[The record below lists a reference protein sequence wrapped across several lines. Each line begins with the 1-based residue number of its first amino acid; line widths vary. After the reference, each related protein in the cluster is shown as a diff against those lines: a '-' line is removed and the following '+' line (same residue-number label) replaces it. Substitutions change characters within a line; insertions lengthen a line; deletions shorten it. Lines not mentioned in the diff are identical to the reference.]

1 EEKTKVINSEIRG
14 PCIIG
19 KDCLIQDSF
28 IGPYTSV
35 GNGTKIIN
43 SSIEHSV
50 ILENAFI
57 KDIEKIDDS
66 LIGKNSKLIKN
77 KNRNILRLNIGDYS
91 EIEI

>member
-1 EEKTKVINSEIRG
+1 MVCLEI
-14 PCIIG
+14 
-19 KDCLIQDSF
+19 
-28 IGPYTSV
+28 
-35 GNGTKIIN
+35 KIA
-43 SSIEHSV
+43 SIEHSI

-77 KNRNILRLNIGDYS
+77 KNRNILKLNIGDYS